1 MNDNGSHVV
10 NMGRM
15 VEDLENKIRNQL
27 QEVYFGKTRDVLEQM
42 RSLESLE
49 AIRNTQR
56 IHDELVTGWKKSV
69 SYTHLTLPTKA

>member
-56 IHDELVTGWKKSV
+56 IHDELVTGWRK
-69 SYTHLTLPTKA
+69 

>member
-1 MNDNGSHVV
+1 VLPVNDNGSHVV

-56 IHDELVTGWKKSV
+56 IHDELVTGWKK
-69 SYTHLTLPTKA
+69 

>member
-56 IHDELVTGWKKSV
+56 IHDELVTGWKK
-69 SYTHLTLPTKA
+69 

>member
-1 MNDNGSHVV
+1 MNDSGSHVV

-56 IHDELVTGWKKSV
+56 IHDELVTGWKK
-69 SYTHLTLPTKA
+69 

>member
-1 MNDNGSHVV
+1 MLPVNDSGSHVV

-56 IHDELVTGWKKSV
+56 IHDELVTGWKK
-69 SYTHLTLPTKA
+69 

>member
-1 MNDNGSHVV
+1 
-10 NMGRM
+10 MGRM

-56 IHDELVTGWKKSV
+56 IHDELVTGWKK
-69 SYTHLTLPTKA
+69 

>member
-27 QEVYFGKTRDVLEQM
+27 QEVYFGKTRGVLEQM

-56 IHDELVTGWKKSV
+56 IHDELVTGWKK
-69 SYTHLTLPTKA
+69 

>member
-49 AIRNTQR
+49 AVRNTQR
-56 IHDELVTGWKKSV
+56 IHDELVLGWRK
-69 SYTHLTLPTKA
+69 

>member
-1 MNDNGSHVV
+1 MLPVNDNGSHVV

-56 IHDELVTGWKKSV
+56 IHDELVTGWRK
-69 SYTHLTLPTKA
+69 

>member
-27 QEVYFGKTRDVLEQM
+27 QEVYFGKTREVLEQM
-42 RSLESLE
+42 PSLESLE

-56 IHDELVTGWKKSV
+56 IHDELVTGWKK
-69 SYTHLTLPTKA
+69 

>member
-1 MNDNGSHVV
+1 MLPVNDNGSHVV
-10 NMGRM
+10 NTGRM

-56 IHDELVTGWKKSV
+56 IHDELVTGWKK
-69 SYTHLTLPTKA
+69 

>member
-1 MNDNGSHVV
+1 MLPVNDNGSHVV

-56 IHDELVTGWKKSV
+56 IHDELVTGWKK
-69 SYTHLTLPTKA
+69 